1 MQNVQERMHAIAA
14 AATRAVFVCVCVT
27 AVVVVHIL
35 PQTDMAAVA
44 EAVQCALCQ
53 PAQRFTETQCT
64 INCAKKGGRRVQ
76 RCRGRGRAR
85 VLQARKCTHT
95 QTASYLAHSHKTRQ
109 SRRLAEPRNHN
120 AELHCGTATRG
131 VKSAR

>member
-1 MQNVQERMHAIAA
+1 MHAIAA
-14 AATRAVFVCVCVT
+14 AATRAVFVCVA

-44 EAVQCALCQ
+44 EAVQCAPCQ

-85 VLQARKCTHT
+85 VLRARKCTHT
-95 QTASYLAHSHKTRQ
+95 HKQLAIWHTHTKR
-109 SRRLAEPRNHN
+109 
-120 AELHCGTATRG
+120 
-131 VKSAR
+131 ARAGA